1 MHSAVQMVKVMRGD
15 FEESVHFG
23 HAVVADARG
32 GVIESWGDISRMTL
46 PRSSSK
52 ILQAIPLI
60 ESGAAYKY
68 YLNSEHLALACASHD
83 GALIHTNI
91 VQEWLKDIE
100 KSDSDLRCGPQMPND
115 NIASSVLI
123 KDNKKPCQF
132 HNNCSGKHTGFLT
145 LSKFLCG
152 GSDYHALDHPVQQ
165 TVKECFEEMTNT
177 SNAGHAIDGC
187 SAPNFAC
194 TLVGL
199 AQAMATIAEANE
211 ISSSSRVKASF
222 KLLEAMINHPDLVAG
237 EGRACTDLMRASNK
251 RVVVKTGAEAVFI
264 AILPEL
270 KLGIA
275 LKIEDGST
283 RASEAVIAELL
294 ARYGVLD
301 RNHPL
306 VRKRLQGPITNWN
319 GIETGE
325 YRVCF
330 D

>member
-1 MHSAVQMVKVMRGD
+1 MHSAVKMVKVLRGD
-15 FEESVHFG
+15 FEDSAHFG
-23 HAVVADARG
+23 HAVVADAKG
-32 GVIESWGDISRMTL
+32 GVVESWGDIDRITL

-60 ESGAAYKY
+60 ESGAAKKY
-68 YLNSEHLALACASHD
+68 HLNSEHLALACASHD

-91 VQEWLKDIE
+91 IQEWLKDIG
-100 KSDSDLRCGPQMPND
+100 KADADLRCGAQMPND
-115 NIASSVLI
+115 TGVSSTLI
-123 KDNKKPCQF
+123 KDNKMPCQF

-145 LSKFLCG
+145 LSKFLNG
-152 GSDYHALDHPVQQ
+152 GSDYHTVDHPVQLA
-165 TVKECFEEMTNT
+165 VRECFEEMTNT

-199 AQAMATIAEANE
+199 AQAMAIVAEANE
-211 ISSSSRVKASF
+211 INSSSRVGATS
-222 KLLEAMINHPDLVAG
+222 KLLEAMIKHPDLVAG
-237 EGRACTDLMRASNK
+237 EGRACTELMRASNK
-251 RVVVKTGAEAVFI
+251 RVVIKTGAEAVFI

-283 RASEAVIAELL
+283 RASEAVITELL

-301 RNHPL
+301 REHPF

-319 GIETGE
+319 GIKTGE